1 MQMRSRL
8 APFGGLLGGL
18 LLATVVAATA
28 IGYAGEVAATVEASG
43 PSGLQACNTPITIT
57 ALVEDIDGKP
67 IEGQPVTWSF
77 LSGSVSGDT
86 ILDTETT
93 TNASGIA
100 TTQVQFACS
109 PRSVTIQALAD
120 DATGT
125 MVLALSGEGL
135 PRTDTAPAS
144 SLPAM
149 ALAALA
155 VLIGSGTILRRFAI
169 GRR

>member
-1 MQMRSRL
+1 MRTRL
-8 APFGGLLGGL
+8 AAYGGFLGGL
-18 LLATVVAATA
+18 LLAAVLAATA
-28 IGYAGEVAATVEASG
+28 FGYAGEVAATVEVSG
-43 PSGLQACNTPITIT
+43 PSGPQACNTPITIT
-57 ALVEDIDGKP
+57 ALIEDIDGNP

-77 LSGSVSGDT
+77 VSGNVSGDT
-86 ILDTETT
+86 ILDTTTT

-109 PRSVTIQALAD
+109 PHSVTFQALAD
-120 DATGT
+120 AATGT
-125 MVLALSGEGL
+125 VVLAASGEAL

-155 VLIGSGTILRRFAI
+155 VLIGSGMILRRFAI

>member
-1 MQMRSRL
+1 MRRRL

-18 LLATVVAATA
+18 LLAAVVAATA
-28 IGYAGEVAATVEASG
+28 IGYAGEVAATVEVSG
-43 PSGLQACNTPITIT
+43 PPGFQACNTPITIT
-57 ALVEDIDGKP
+57 ALIEDIDGKP

-77 LSGSVSGDT
+77 VSGNVSGDT
-86 ILDTETT
+86 ILDTTTT

-109 PRSVTIQALAD
+109 PHSVVIGVQAD
-120 DATGT
+120 DAFGS
-125 MVLALSGEGL
+125 MVLGLSGEGL

-144 SLPAM
+144 SFPAM
-149 ALAALA
+149 ILAALA

>member
-1 MQMRSRL
+1 MRTRL
-8 APFGGLLGGL
+8 APYGGFLGGL
-18 LLATVVAATA
+18 LLAAVLAATA
-28 IGYAGEVAATVEASG
+28 FGYAGEVAATVEVSG
-43 PSGLQACNTPITIT
+43 PSGPQACNTPITIT
-57 ALVEDIDGKP
+57 ALIEDIDGNP

-77 LSGSVSGDT
+77 VSGNVSGDT
-86 ILDTETT
+86 ILDTTTT

-109 PRSVTIQALAD
+109 PHSVTFQALAD
-120 DATGT
+120 AATGT
-125 MVLALSGEGL
+125 VVLAASGEAL

-155 VLIGSGTILRRFAI
+155 VLIGSGMILRRFAI